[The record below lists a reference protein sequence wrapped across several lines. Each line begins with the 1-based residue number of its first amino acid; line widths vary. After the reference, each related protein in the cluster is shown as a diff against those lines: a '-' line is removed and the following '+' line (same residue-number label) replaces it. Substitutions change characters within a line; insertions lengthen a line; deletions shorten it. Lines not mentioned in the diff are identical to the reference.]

1 MARTPICQPE
11 QQLMARPDLQV
22 RGAPVPARTYAIT
35 VPLQGR
41 ILPGGPTYRVAVKYA
56 CVCAIM
62 FCAASCC
69 PAGPTA
75 HGTRPWRTFAKIDR
89 MPEGAPRYRALRRR
103 VVYVSPQKVA
113 AALAR
118 FHPTTHINFLG
129 RQFGVPGSIDFLYL
143 YPTVRSGRADRG
155 TWRFTWRSKAGIS
168 HTRLIPIGPP
178 GIFHHLSWPVRPGPK
193 VPLPP
198 FPGIP
203 HGAVVLPGSSIYIG
217 AWSKGMARVTGWIP
231 NRAVSFKLSA
241 LGVPRGSLRAF
252 AMSLQFSDGAAA
264 SPHSARIREEWPRR
278 ESLWPPDKIVIYE
291 VYWPFPSAYFGAD
304 RVVTNSLLG
313 SGLTR
318 KEAAGELSA
327 AEDALRKLSP
337 EGSFLLQTLGKVPP
351 EMAHTPLAVRRVA
364 MLLAQASFSYFFHGS
379 TRISAIFTRIGGKDV
394 YAVSCR
400 RKFSAYGGPWF
411 EYYLCFTKSGR
422 LWCIGHQS
430 WKTGRRT
437 PAQLAAMAVNLSG
450 LSKSLS
456 QSPRPK
462 K

>member
-1 MARTPICQPE
+1 MARS
-11 QQLMARPDLQV
+11 DLQV
-22 RGAPVPARTYAIT
+22 RGAPVPARIYAIT

-41 ILPGGPTYRVAVKYA
+41 FLPGGPTYLVAVKYA
-56 CVCAIM
+56 SVCAIM

-69 PAGPTA
+69 TAGPTA

-103 VVYVSPQKVA
+103 VAYVSPQKVA

-155 TWRFTWRSKAGIS
+155 SWRFTWRSKAAIS
-168 HTRLIPIGPP
+168 HTRLIPIGPA

-198 FPGIP
+198 IPGFPP
-203 HGAVVLPGSSIYIG
+203 SGSPPAGSFAIYLG
-217 AWSKGMARVTGWIP
+217 AWSDGMARVTGWIP
-231 NRAVSFKLSA
+231 GPTRSFVLSTS
-241 LGVPRGSLRAF
+241 GVPKARALRAF
-252 AMSLQFSDGAAA
+252 QVDADYSSVSASLQC
-264 SPHSARIREEWPRR
+264 EWPKQK
-278 ESLWPPDKIVIYE
+278 SLWPPDKIVICE
-291 VYWPFPSAYFGAD
+291 SFWPFPSAYFGAD
-304 RVVTNSLLG
+304 KVVTKFLLE
-313 SGLTR
+313 SGRTP
-318 KEAAGELSA
+318 KEAAHDLSA

-337 EGSFLLQTLGKVPP
+337 EGSFLLQTMGTVPP

-379 TRISAIFTRIGGKDV
+379 TRVSAIFTRTGGKDV

-456 QSPRPK
+456 QSPRQK